1 MHSTEGI
8 ECVKVFLFLKVCLME
23 VQGFRLDLLGVWK
36 RHHHVVD
43 DVVVL
48 GEGSGVPYHARKL
61 HCLLGAN
68 GVVRH
73 IINFC
78 IDVLLLI
85 STPKTCFYF
94 QIKVFSWNNYNFVE
108 RLN

>member
-8 ECVKVFLFLKVCLME
+8 ECVKVFLFLQVCLME

-48 GEGSGVPYHARKL
+48 GEGGGVPHHARKL
-61 HCLLGAN
+61 HCLLGAY
-68 GVVRH
+68 GVVCH

-78 IDVLLLI
+78 INVLLLI
-85 STPKTCFYF
+85 STPKKYFYF
-94 QIKVFSWNNYNFVE
+94 HIKVFSIAGSVQTLE
-108 RLN
+108 

>member
-8 ECVKVFLFLKVCLME
+8 ECVKVFLFLQVCLME

-48 GEGSGVPYHARKL
+48 GEGGGVPHHARKL
-61 HCLLGAN
+61 HCLLGTN
-68 GVVRH
+68 GVVCH

-85 STPKTCFYF
+85 STPKMYFYCN
-94 QIKVFSWNNYNFVE
+94 IVI
-108 RLN
+108 

>member
-8 ECVKVFLFLKVCLME
+8 ECVKVFLFLQVRLVQVQCL
-23 VQGFRLDLLGVWK
+23 RLYLLGVWK
-36 RHHHVVD
+36 RDHHVVD

-85 STPKTCFYF
+85 STPK
-94 QIKVFSWNNYNFVE
+94 KVFLVS
-108 RLN
+108 